1 MTLMR
6 FKTFGILF
14 LGCCLVAPASAWGRS
29 NRLIREG
36 HALAV
41 ERCSACHATEK
52 SGPSP
57 LHTAPPFRSLA
68 YGYPVESLDEA
79 LAEGIVVG
87 HPDMPSDP
95 WDPADIRRFIAYLQS
110 ISPKPAKAP

>member
-1 MTLMR
+1 MAAIR
-6 FKTFGILF
+6 FKTFWVLL
-14 LGCCLVAPASAWGRS
+14 LGCCLLAPGSAWARS
-29 NRLIREG
+29 SKLVREG

-52 SGPSP
+52 TGPSP
-57 LHTAPPFRSLA
+57 LQTAPPFRSLA
-68 YGYPVESLDEA
+68 YRYPVESLDEA

-95 WDPADIRRFIAYLQS
+95 WDPADIRRFIAYLKN
-110 ISPKPAKAP
+110 IGPKPAKAP